1 MMSRSSL
8 LGVAVTSA
16 DPALGLWHRPWQPW
30 ARAVIWTAITVA
42 TALSAHSRTLQLSAG
57 IVMAVAVAGVQL
69 GRLDNP
75 RLARPGVLVA
85 GAGGLA
91 TMLLAGAGL
100 GEIPV
105 LVAAARLP
113 FAFSPRGTRILSA
126 VGAIGFGIAVA
137 VASGSIV
144 GLAAGVGVPLLVTR
158 SEQRR
163 ELITERDRA
172 QALLTE
178 LQATRTAEAQSA
190 ALRERARIARDM
202 HDVLAHTL
210 AGLSLQLQA
219 VRAIAGR
226 DGAGAELLD
235 PLDRA
240 AQLARDGLAEARSA
254 VGALRE
260 PREHGL
266 GDLRTLV
273 ERFPGDIT
281 LTTQGGDGQLD
292 PDAGRAAYR
301 AVQEALTNAARY
313 APGSPVRVRTRTG
326 PSEVSITVEDDG
338 PAPGHSAVAGQGSGL
353 GLGGMRERIGAVG
366 GTVRAGPRPD
376 GGWQIDIRVPR
387 PVPSGPQPV
396 GAEAES

>member
-1 MMSRSSL
+1 
-8 LGVAVTSA
+8 
-16 DPALGLWHRPWQPW
+16 
-30 ARAVIWTAITVA
+30 VIWTAITVA
-42 TALSAHSRTLQLSAG
+42 TALSGHSRTLQVSAG

-69 GRLDNP
+69 GRSDDR
-75 RLARPGVLVA
+75 RLARSGVLVA

-113 FAFSPRGTRILSA
+113 FAFSPRSTQVLSA
-126 VGAIGFGIAVA
+126 VGAAGFGAAVA

-144 GLAAGVGVPLLVTR
+144 GLAAGIGVPLLVTR

-163 ELITERDRA
+163 ELVAERDRA
-172 QALLTE
+172 QALLAE
-178 LQATRTAEAQSA
+178 LEATRTAEAQSA

-219 VRAIAGR
+219 ARAIAGR
-226 DGAGAELLD
+226 EGASADLLD

-240 AQLARDGLAEARSA
+240 AQLARDGLAEARTA
-254 VGALRE
+254 VGALRD
-260 PREHGL
+260 PREPGL

-273 ERFPGDIT
+273 ERFPGDVT
-281 LTTQGGDGQLD
+281 LTTEGGGNGQLD

-313 APGSPVRVRTRTG
+313 APGSPVRIRTRTG
-326 PSEVSITVEDDG
+326 RADVAITVEDDG
-338 PAPGHSAVAGQGSGL
+338 PAPGHPAMAGQGSGL
-353 GLGGMRERIGAVG
+353 GLVGMRDRIGAVG
-366 GTVRAGPRPD
+366 GTVRAGPRSG
-376 GGWQIDIRVPR
+376 GGWQIDIRMPL
-387 PVPSGPQPV
+387 PVPDGQRPV
-396 GAEAES
+396 GAEADS